1 VASVERSWESDRDL
15 PGLPRERIERLSW
28 AAQPIASPAFL
39 AIEDGFLPARIHF
52 LRR

>member
-28 AAQPIASPAFL
+28 AQPIASPAFL